1 MSEVLVVVVAHGN
14 LACCLVE
21 TTESI
26 SGVEGALQP
35 ISNAGC
41 SPESLVALI
50 RDAVGRRP
58 ALLFVDLAS
67 GSCAHAARLAGRE
80 GAGIPVV
87 SGVNLPMLLDFVFHR
102 DMAVSELSVRLVQKA
117 HAGTVAYLPDLLS

>member
-1 MSEVLVVVVAHGN
+1 MSEVKGVVVAHGN

-21 TTESI
+21 ATESI

-41 SPESLVALI
+41 SPELLVARI
-50 RDAVGRRP
+50 RDAIGLRP

-80 GAGIPVV
+80 GAGVPVV

-102 DMAVSELSVRLVQKA
+102 DMEVSELSLRLVEKA
-117 HAGTVAYLPDLLS
+117 HAGTVAYLPDLSS

>member
-1 MSEVLVVVVAHGN
+1 MSEVLGVVVAHGN

-26 SGVEGALQP
+26 SGVEGVLQA

-41 SPESLVALI
+41 SPELLETRI
-50 RDAVGRRP
+50 RGAIGRRP

-67 GSCAHAARLAGRE
+67 GSCAHAARLAVRE
-80 GAGIPVV
+80 SARIPVV
-87 SGVNLPMLLDFVFHR
+87 CGVNLPMLLDFVFHR
-102 DMAVSELSVRLVQKA
+102 DMEVSELSLRLVEKA
-117 HAGTVAYLPDLLS
+117 HAGTFAYLPDLSS